1 MATRKEPEQQRWRDV
16 IGPIEPP
23 RPAPVP
29 KDPQRRYTEE
39 EKIATKALIVER
51 VAGGEFLE
59 HICEAADLPT
69 VRTIYRW
76 LHEDVQF
83 GNEMNVAQKMLAGK
97 LMADTIRIADDS
109 SQDFDENGKPKWET
123 IQRSTLRCKQREAIA
138 SKLDRN
144 RWGDENVTTI
154 KGDANSPLVIEDTA
168 TAQERR
174 LEAFVGMLSAMSIPD
189 IASVGS
195 FLWGIAASAVA
206 YWQWRKRTQSD
217 VLTHRFL
224 VGLKASATPQQSKQI
239 NDELERIKPSAK
251 KTPLIASRS

>member
-1 MATRKEPEQQRWRDV
+1 MR
-16 IGPIEPP
+16 
-23 RPAPVP
+23 
-29 KDPQRRYTEE
+29 KDPHRRYTDD
-39 EKIATKALIVER
+39 EKIAIKAQIIER

-59 HICEAADLPT
+59 HICEAAELPT
-69 VRTIYRW
+69 VRTAYRW
-76 LHEDVQF
+76 LHEDIQF

-154 KGDANSPLVIEDTA
+154 KGDANNPIVIEDTA

-174 LEAFVGMLSAMSIPD
+174 LEAFMAFLSRAKQPPKELSGFGKPAIEHKPVSD
-189 IASVGS
+189 DQ
-195 FLWGIAASAVA
+195 WDA
-206 YWQWRKRTQSD
+206 Y
-217 VLTHRFL
+217 V
-224 VGLKASATPQQSKQI
+224 
-239 NDELERIKPSAK
+239 ERIANGE
-251 KTPLIASRS
+251 

>member
-1 MATRKEPEQQRWRDV
+1 MAAKPEPQRWRDV
-16 IGPIEPP
+16 TGPIEPP
-23 RPAPVP
+23 RPAPVR
-29 KDPQRRYTEE
+29 KDPRRRFTDE
-39 EKIATKALIVER
+39 EKAAIKAQLVER

-59 HICEAADLPT
+59 HICEAPDMPT
-69 VRTIYRW
+69 SRTAYNW
-76 LHEDVQF
+76 LHEDTQF

-144 RWGDENVTTI
+144 RWGDESVTTI

-174 LEAFVGMLSAMSIPD
+174 LAALVAFMERTGRHQPPKELSGFGKPFIEHQPKSKMSD
-189 IASVGS
+189 NEWDAYVKRIANGE
-195 FLWGIAASAVA
+195 
-206 YWQWRKRTQSD
+206 
-217 VLTHRFL
+217 
-224 VGLKASATPQQSKQI
+224 QI
-239 NDELERIKPSAK
+239 ERG
-251 KTPLIASRS
+251 

>member
-144 RWGDENVTTI
+144 RWGDESVTTI
-154 KGDANSPLVIEDTA
+154 KGDANSPLLIEDTA

-174 LEAFVGMLSAMSIPD
+174 LEAFMAFLNRAKRDQPPREFSGFGKPAIEHQPKPKMSD
-189 IASVGS
+189 DEWTEYVQ
-195 FLWGIAASAVA
+195 GIANGEQAE
-206 YWQWRKRTQSD
+206 KG
-217 VLTHRFL
+217 RF
-224 VGLKASATPQQSKQI
+224 
-239 NDELERIKPSAK
+239 
-251 KTPLIASRS
+251 

>member
-1 MATRKEPEQQRWRDV
+1 MAAKRPEQQRWRDV
-16 IGPIEPP
+16 TGPIEPP
-23 RPAPVP
+23 RPAPVR
-29 KDPQRRYTEE
+29 KDPHRRYTDD
-39 EKIATKALIVER
+39 EKIAIKALIVER

-69 VRTIYRW
+69 VRTAYRW

-144 RWGDENVTTI
+144 KWGDETVTTI

-174 LEAFVGMLSAMSIPD
+174 LDALMSFLARTGREQPPKELFGFGRPSFIEHQPAKGQDAKPAMSD
-189 IASVGS
+189 
-195 FLWGIAASAVA
+195 
-206 YWQWRKRTQSD
+206 D
-217 VLTHRFL
+217 
-224 VGLKASATPQQSKQI
+224 
-239 NDELERIKPSAK
+239 
-251 KTPLIASRS
+251 